1 MIPISTRNRLRRSRR
16 ALLLGV
22 LVAGQILCVAHAADA
37 SDAKAFTGDWKYKQ
51 TCGYQH
57 SATVTL
63 TQTGENV
70 TGDWTDGTRLSGSD
84 GSLKGSIRNGKLYV
98 RYCGG
103 DEHAGYAVCPSY
115 ETEESDYFAR
125 QGSDLVWYR
134 KVGKKEESTYEKYVV
149 LHPVIKGK
157 HLPVDDHCTDD
168 KN

>member
-1 MIPISTRNRLRRSRR
+1 MLPIPNLRLRRSRG
-16 ALLLGV
+16 ALLFGALIV
-22 LVAGQILCVAHAADA
+22 GQIFCATYAADTSA
-37 SDAKAFTGDWKYKQ
+37 AKAFAGNWKYKQ

-84 GSLKGSIRNGKLYV
+84 GSLKGTIRNGRLYV

-125 QGSDLVWYR
+125 EGSDLDWYR
-134 KVGKKEESTYEKYVV
+134 KIGKKAESTYEKYVV
-149 LHPVIKGK
+149 LHPVIKGQR
-157 HLPVDDHCTDD
+157 LPVDGHCTDD

>member
-1 MIPISTRNRLRRSRR
+1 MPSIPTHIRLPSSRS
-16 ALLLGV
+16 ALFLGV
-22 LVAGQILCVAHAADA
+22 LIIGQVFGAVRAADA
-37 SDAKAFTGDWKYKQ
+37 PSNKVFAGDWKYKQ

-63 TQTGENV
+63 TQTDKSV
-70 TGDWTDGTRLSGSD
+70 TGDWTDGTRLNGSD

-125 QGSDLVWYR
+125 EGSNLVWYR
-134 KVGKKEESTYEKYVV
+134 KIGKKQESTYEKYVV

-157 HLPVDDHCTDD
+157 PLPVDDRCTD
-168 KN
+168 NQN